1 MWLEKTSIGTLSIGT
16 ISAVSVSSS
25 LINRNGD
32 QSMVSRHRQDSRHS
46 SQLNLLH
53 MCQFEK
59 AVPSEEFLL
68 PSTEFISKLSQQ
80 FSGSKN
86 RNVPHTACLTHP
98 GEVLGAHSSIA

>member
-1 MWLEKTSIGTLSIGT
+1 MEKTSIGILSIGT
-16 ISAVSVSSS
+16 ISAVPVFSS

-32 QSMVSRHRQDSRHS
+32 QSMVRVIWQDSRHS

-53 MCQFEK
+53 ICQFEK

-68 PSTEFISKLSQQ
+68 LSTEFISKLSQQ

-86 RNVPHTACLTHP
+86 RNVPHMVCLTHS
-98 GEVLGAHSSIA
+98 GEVLGAHPSIV